1 MDYNTLAWLARASYC
16 KDDKSLTIGN
26 FEKKAIVKEHMV
38 WLLCTL
44 SLINLVKINIFY
56 LKKDFLY
63 QP

>member
-38 WLLCTL
+38 
-44 SLINLVKINIFY
+44 
-56 LKKDFLY
+56 
-63 QP
+63 